1 MHMSRCA
8 TPGVQKRK
16 ENTIPFGNLMKSQVH
31 LELPRTEVQMQHVTW
46 LSIDIHC
53 ASCSCLVGC
62 LLCEQQLLYLPTC
75 RCMSTMQCQSK
86 YKTQLPCYGAAADL
100 GFQASSVLTCH
111 VLQSCAAS
119 RHRGQSFCTT
129 PLLPWSL
136 LLHYSFSSSALPL
149 LLARAAAAVFM
160 LCPRAAVSCGLLY
173 SLRQRIFLCCCLL
186 LCLVL
191 LSLRLSS
198 L

>member
-8 TPGVQKRK
+8 TPGAQKRK

-86 YKTQLPCYGAAADL
+86 YKTQLPCCGAAADL

-119 RHRGQSFCTT
+119 RHLGHFSCTT
-129 PLLPWSL
+129 PSPLLPCL
-136 LLHYSFSSSALPL
+136 
-149 LLARAAAAVFM
+149 
-160 LCPRAAVSCGLLY
+160 
-173 SLRQRIFLCCCLL
+173 CCLL
-186 LCLVL
+186 GLLLLSSCCVHVL
-191 LSLRLSS
+191 LSPVVCCTASGNVSFCAAACCFVLSF
-198 L
+198 